1 MAAAAFS
8 STLAI
13 TPNSEEALA
22 RKLWIKFNRECLFSI
37 YSPFAVC
44 LAAGNLKIDT
54 FRQYIAQDVH
64 FLKAFAHA

>member
-1 MAAAAFS
+1 MTAVAFS
-8 STLAI
+8 SSLSIPPT
-13 TPNSEEALA
+13 SEEALPG
-22 RKLWIKFNRECLFSI
+22 KLWIKFNRECLFSI